1 MGRKKSNPN
10 AELEGLPQEIH
21 SPEIEGQQESFAIL
35 IEALKSPYEKGSLE
49 DKVFTLCKESHAT
62 VKELSTI
69 LCLDEEFLK
78 TEMRDVIEKGYT
90 ACKILLRR
98 QQFLSARDGD
108 SKQLTWLGKQVL
120 GQEDKVKM
128 DIPMTIMISTGVP
141 RQAPTPVN
149 ALPDVI
155 VPAAIEHMR
164 TSDE

>member
-10 AELEGLPQEIH
+10 AELEGLPQTVNE
-21 SPEIEGQQESFAIL
+21 EAGNESLAIL
-35 IEALKSPYEKGSLE
+35 LEALKSPYEKGSLE

-98 QQFLSARDGD
+98 QQFLSAKSGD
-108 SKQLTWLGKQVL
+108 SKVQTWLGKQIL
-120 GQEDKVKM
+120 GQEDKVKL
-128 DIPMTIMISTGVP
+128 DIPMTIVLDTGI
-141 RQAPTPVN
+141 RRTT
-149 ALPDVI
+149 LPDIV
-155 VPAAIEHMR
+155 VPAVKELEDRRA
-164 TSDE
+164 DE